1 MLVRQLTSLSEA
13 KYLVLIIILL
23 SFILGLLVGREGDY
37 SMSPSENISEAEGV
51 IDEELKNVINIIN
64 NKSKSEDNI
73 NTNSEK
79 NSPSSVLAD
88 EEEISLKNI
97 KRLLNQQV
105 NNQMRLDINSKL
117 DPDDF
122 ELKMI
127 SSGGGTIYDGGKRYF
142 SVQIELIDDE
152 GKSILID
159 ITDPLPLLKDD
170 ESI

>member
-1 MLVRQLTSLSEA
+1 MLARQLTSLSEA

-37 SMSPSENISEAEGV
+37 SISPSENISEADGV

-64 NKSKSEDNI
+64 NKSKSEGNI
-73 NTNSEK
+73 NSNSEK

>member
-64 NKSKSEDNI
+64 NKSKSKSEDNS
-73 NTNSEK
+73 NSEK
-79 NSPSSVLAD
+79 NSSSSVLAD